1 MSDTVIV
8 VSVPTVSIVSVP
20 AVQTVTQ
27 LAGSGLQGIAGPTG
41 PLGLTGSTGPAGPTG
56 AIGPT
61 GLTGPSGDLSYQ
73 FVQGPASVD
82 WLITHNLGKFPS
94 VTVVDSSGEEV
105 EGEVKYLNNN
115 SLRVI
120 FSAAFTGNA
129 YLN

>member
-27 LAGSGLQGIAGPTG
+27 PAGSGLQGIAGPTG

-56 AIGPT
+56 AVGPT
-61 GLTGPSGDLSYQ
+61 GLTGPSGDLSFQYA
-73 FVQGPASVD
+73 QGPASATWMV
-82 WLITHNLGKFPS
+82 THNLGKFPS
-94 VTVVDSSGEEV
+94 VTVVDSAGEEV
-105 EGEVKYLNNN
+105 EGDVQYLDNN
-115 SLRVI
+115 SLRLV